1 MLGKETALN
10 SEGFHLLYPL
20 PLRESETHL
29 TAVDVGTGWAHENI
43 TFFFFFLSECNS
55 RGNLFITIIP
65 FHFTP
70 RNFKALSETLFFFFF
85 NVSHRFRRKGL
96 VGLAERLMTVSK
108 AHAVARELRL
118 ILLSN
123 H

>member
-43 TFFFFFLSECNS
+43 TFFFFFFLSECNS

-70 RNFKALSETLFFFFF
+70 RNFKALSETLFFFF
-85 NVSHRFRRKGL
+85 
-96 VGLAERLMTVSK
+96 
-108 AHAVARELRL
+108 
-118 ILLSN
+118 
-123 H
+123 

>member
-43 TFFFFFLSECNS
+43 TFFFFFFYLSAIL
-55 RGNLFITIIP
+55 GGTFLLLLFLSISLLEISK
-65 FHFTP
+65 HFL
-70 RNFKALSETLFFFFF
+70 KHFFFFF
-85 NVSHRFRRKGL
+85 LMSVIGL
-96 VGLAERLMTVSK
+96 EGK
-108 AHAVARELRL
+108 DWWD
-118 ILLSN
+118 
-123 H
+123 

>member
-43 TFFFFFLSECNS
+43 TFFFFFYLSAIL
-55 RGNLFITIIP
+55 GGTFLLLLFLSISLLEISK
-65 FHFTP
+65 HFL
-70 RNFKALSETLFFFFF
+70 KHFFFFLMS
-85 NVSHRFRRKGL
+85 VIGL
-96 VGLAERLMTVSK
+96 EGK
-108 AHAVARELRL
+108 DWWD
-118 ILLSN
+118 
-123 H
+123 

>member
-1 MLGKETALN
+1 MRT
-10 SEGFHLLYPL
+10 LL
-20 PLRESETHL
+20 
-29 TAVDVGTGWAHENI
+29 
-43 TFFFFFLSECNS
+43 FFFFFYLSAIL
-55 RGNLFITIIP
+55 GGTFLLLLFLSISLLEISK
-65 FHFTP
+65 HFL
-70 RNFKALSETLFFFFF
+70 KHFFFFF